1 MNLNDDYLYNLCCDT
16 LEVRS
21 TYINDA
27 VCGHC
32 GKAFAFADGVFG
44 IMESKSLICC
54 PYCDTYDYRMCD
66 LKDTIMKRNLFW
78 R

>member
-1 MNLNDDYLYNLCCDT
+1 MNQNDDYLYNLCCGT

-27 VCGHC
+27 VCGYC
-32 GKAFAFADGVFG
+32 GKVFMFADGVFG
-44 IMESKSLICC
+44 IMESRSLVCC